1 MNLFESNFQSL
12 HEIYYKEVPLKI
24 ELHFKATFLKIS
36 IKGNND
42 QFTNKFEIEFSRND
56 IPYEKTPLLFLSYL
70 IKQSIENH
78 GKTNVIESL
87 LAEKT
92 TLKLY
97 KMSEVHMFDIFPKH
111 SKEEFEKIKLENNE
125 KSAMNLLDGKAVLF
139 RIKIENFKP
148 GKNFDFRLQ
157 VPKILQKEDRKVL
170 TNLLLEEHIMRKWES
185 LVSKGKETKNK
196 IQD

>member
-1 MNLFESNFQSL
+1 MNLFETNFQSL
-12 HEIYYKEVPLKI
+12 HEIYYKGVPLKI
-24 ELHFKATFLKIS
+24 ELNFKANFLKIS

-42 QFTNKFEIEFSRND
+42 QFTNKFEMEFSKND
-56 IPYEKTPLLFLSYL
+56 ITYQKIPLLFLSYL

-78 GKTNVIESL
+78 GKKNETDSL
-87 LAEKT
+87 LAERT

-97 KMSEVHMFDIFPKH
+97 KISEVQMFDIFPKH
-111 SKEEFEKIKLENNE
+111 SKEDFEKIKLENNE
-125 KSAMNLLDGKAVLF
+125 KSAINLLDGKAVLL

-157 VPKILQKEDRKVL
+157 VPKIIQKEDRKVL
-170 TNLLLEEHIMRKWES
+170 SKLLLEEQIMRKWES
-185 LVSKGKETKNK
+185 LVSKEKETKNK